1 MRHASPHRCTQQK
14 HGETTALLP
23 CVCTPVNYELGFT
36 TCPCAFFVRMFCPCR
51 CNFNKLSCVLCA
63 ALFAPLGCVSGDS
76 RCCRLFWALIVCFYS
91 ALLVRARGPA
101 FRLGVC
107 LWGFPAVVCAA
118 TPTPTDA
125 SPCTTHFSKLQN
137 ATPSTQCMPPTLPQ
151 PLRLALNPY
160 GLPSTSVCSGNTRHL
175 SLSASKL

>member
-23 CVCTPVNYELGFT
+23 CVCTPVNYELSFT

-118 TPTPTDA
+118 TPVPTIVPLCTRLRNERA
-125 SPCTTHFSKLQN
+125 KPPENRSGISIVTIRTKHVLFCPVFFTTNKEQQSRSP
-137 ATPSTQCMPPTLPQ
+137 
-151 PLRLALNPY
+151 
-160 GLPSTSVCSGNTRHL
+160 
-175 SLSASKL
+175 